1 MICSGQSPLASVF
14 VAKLIW
20 VVVGRAHAIPGE
32 TIIWAMSHDDAPSR
46 QDSGGF
52 RDNDAGTFF
61 FPAFHLKPD
70 ARS

>member
-1 MICSGQSPLASVF
+1 MICSGQSPLSSVF
-14 VAKLIW
+14 LAKLIW
-20 VVVGRAHAIPGE
+20 VVGRARTAPRE

-46 QDSGGF
+46 QDSSGF